1 MTEFH
6 RDSAAQPSKASEGVR
21 EAPVERAA
29 VASRPPPS
37 WAAVGIFLLLLVAG
51 FAYARVFLLPVVLA
65 FLVTLVFTPVRRFL
79 ERLGVP
85 PVVSALLIVGSLVA
99 LLVTAVYALSGP
111 VQSWMEEAPRI
122 GRELEERLHGV
133 IGSAREMMEAGAQVD
148 ELAGADEG
156 VPEVVVRE
164 NTVLGTVASLAP
176 GILAQGVVTLVLLL
190 LLLASGDLFYA
201 KIVHVMPTFHDK
213 RRAMRIAYDIEAQ
226 LSHYLFAITLVNAAL
241 GFCIGLAMWLIGMP
255 NPLLFGVAGFA
266 LNYVP
271 YVGAAVGVSVATVVG
286 LVTFDDVWYGLLPGA
301 AYLSLNVVE
310 SNVATPYFVGR
321 RLEMNTVVVFI
332 AIAFW
337 AWLWSVMGMLVAV
350 PLLVTIRA
358 FSEYIPQLY
367 PLAEFLAARH
377 ATPPDT

>member
-1 MTEFH
+1 MNELHGEST
-6 RDSAAQPSKASEGVR
+6 
-21 EAPVERAA
+21 APTQNVPE
-29 VASRPPPS
+29 SPRPPPS
-37 WAAVGIFLLLLVAG
+37 WAAVGIFLLLVVAG

-85 PVVSALLIVGSLVA
+85 PVVSSILIVGSLVA
-99 LLVTAVYALSGP
+99 LLVAAVYALSGP
-111 VQSWMEEAPRI
+111 VQTWIDDAPRI
-122 GRELEERLHGV
+122 GRELEERLRGV
-133 IGSAREMMEAGAQVD
+133 IGSAREMMEAGAEVD
-148 ELAGADEG
+148 ELATGPDD

-164 NTVLGTVASLAP
+164 NSLLGVVASLAP
-176 GILAQGVVTLVLLL
+176 AILAQGLVTVVLLL
-190 LLLASGDLFYA
+190 LLLASGDMFYA

-213 RRAMRIAYDIEAQ
+213 RQAMRIAYDIEAQ
-226 LSHYLFAITLVNAAL
+226 LSHYLFAITLVNAGL
-241 GFCIGLAMWLIGMP
+241 GLCIGLAMWLIGVP

-271 YVGAAVGVSVATVVG
+271 YVGAAVGVTVATVVG
-286 LVTFDDVWYGLLPGA
+286 LVTFDDLWYGLLPGA
-301 AYLSLNVVE
+301 TYLTINILE
-310 SNVATPYFVGR
+310 ANVATPYFVGR

-358 FSEYIPQLY
+358 FSEHIPQLY

-377 ATPPDT
+377 ATPPDP